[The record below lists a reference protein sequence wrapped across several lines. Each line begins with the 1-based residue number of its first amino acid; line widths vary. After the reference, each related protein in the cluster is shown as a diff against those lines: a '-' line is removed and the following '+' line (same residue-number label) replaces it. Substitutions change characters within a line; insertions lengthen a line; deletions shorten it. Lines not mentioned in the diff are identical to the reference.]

1 MDKPFSYDEER
12 AYKED
17 LTELLFDYNGDG
29 TYTKRVGYNY
39 LPDGDMLYYDVW
51 KMFDERFESAKKM
64 VQNGEKSP
72 VWYHMEKNLLDLS
85 NFSKIVGIASW
96 RIKRHIKPKVF
107 SKLNPSIYKKY
118 ADALDISVEEFIHIK

>member
-12 AYKED
+12 AHKED
-17 LTELLFDYNGDG
+17 LTELLFNYNEDG

-39 LPDGDMLYYDVW
+39 LPEGDMLYYDVW

-96 RIKRHIKPKVF
+96 RIKRHLKPKVF
-107 SKLNPSIYKKY
+107 SKLNRRIYKKY